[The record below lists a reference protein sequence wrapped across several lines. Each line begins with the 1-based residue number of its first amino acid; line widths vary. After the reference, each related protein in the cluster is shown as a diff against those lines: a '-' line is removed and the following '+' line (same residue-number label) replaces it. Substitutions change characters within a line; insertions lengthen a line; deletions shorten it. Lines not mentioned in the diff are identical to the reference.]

1 MQVAFD
7 TPSSTHADPALQAFE
22 ATAQSALAHYQIL
35 RRNGSVA
42 AFEPQKIAVA
52 LMKATAPWPPSSR

>member
-22 ATAQSALAHYQIL
+22 ATARAQSALAHYQIL

-42 AFEPQKIAVA
+42 AFEPKRSP
-52 LMKATAPWPPSSR
+52 LP